1 MALGGSGPLGGT
13 HGSSHGNTIWHVGG
27 AVRFFFVS
35 KKNGCGRY
43 YIKVQAPYESL

>member
-27 AVRFFFVS
+27 AVRFVFFSYPRKTGVVDT
-35 KKNGCGRY
+35 
-43 YIKVQAPYESL
+43 I